1 MYSDIPTMG
10 VGIGW
15 RREIAQEIMLH
26 KEHIDW
32 CEVIA
37 EHYINV
43 TDDKLEQ
50 LSNLARTFPIV
61 PHGIDLSIGTDR
73 PVGAGYLEG
82 LSALVK
88 RLNAPWFT
96 DHLCFTRVDGYN
108 LGQLTPLQFSEETV
122 EIVVRKIKRIK
133 EKIPKPFLLENI
145 TYYFQFPGNEMS
157 EPAFMTRV
165 LEEADIGML
174 LDLCNLYINSI
185 NHGYDP
191 YHFLASIPLDR
202 VVQIHIA
209 GGHQHHTK
217 WIDSHSYSV
226 HPEVFRLLEYV
237 VSSAPVKGIILERDD
252 NFPSSFQEVIAD
264 LAKAREIFN
273 RYHGRG

>member
-1 MYSDIPTMG
+1 MG
-10 VGIGW
+10 IGIGW

-43 TDDKLEQ
+43 AADKLEQ

-73 PVGAGYLEG
+73 PVETEYLESLG
-82 LSALVK
+82 ALVK
-88 RLNAPWFT
+88 RVDAPWFT
-96 DHLCFTRVDGYN
+96 DHLCFTRVEGYS
-108 LGQLTPLQFSEETV
+108 LGQLTPLQFSEKTV
-122 EIVVRKIKRIK
+122 EIIVRKIKRIK
-133 EKIPKPFLLENI
+133 EEIPKPFLLENI

-157 EPAFMTRV
+157 EPAFIRRV

-191 YHFLASIPLDR
+191 YHFLTSIPLDR
-202 VVQIHIA
+202 VIQVHIA

-237 VSSAPVKGIILERDD
+237 VSSAPVKGIVLERDD
-252 NFPSSFQEVIAD
+252 NFPPSFQEVIAD
-264 LAKAREIFN
+264 LVTAREIFK
-273 RYHGRG
+273 RCHGRR